1 MMIRKI
7 IGKYI
12 IGKGIVPFL
21 RYLIE
26 LMKRLEQFMFMYG
39 VMKFYYHAKDRP
51 YYKMLA
57 EKRAN
62 DTRIQELYGN
72 N

>member
-1 MMIRKI
+1 
-7 IGKYI
+7 
-12 IGKGIVPFL
+12 
-21 RYLIE
+21 
-26 LMKRLEQFMFMYG
+26 MFSLVKVSKSKMF
-39 VMKFYYHAKDRP
+39 VD
-51 YYKMLA
+51 KMLE

>member
-1 MMIRKI
+1 
-7 IGKYI
+7 
-12 IGKGIVPFL
+12 
-21 RYLIE
+21 
-26 LMKRLEQFMFMYG
+26 MFMYG